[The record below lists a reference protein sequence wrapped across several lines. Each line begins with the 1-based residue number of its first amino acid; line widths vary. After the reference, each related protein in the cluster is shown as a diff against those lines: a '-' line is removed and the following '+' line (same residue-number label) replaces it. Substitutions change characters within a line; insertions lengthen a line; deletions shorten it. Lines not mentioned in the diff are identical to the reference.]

1 MAIACLRLFTV
12 FPLRPDFN
20 LPRLN
25 SCISRLTSL
34 LALGLYFRRELD
46 FFLPLEE
53 ERRRELDE
61 DLRELE
67 ELRLRDEER
76 CFVGIVRLCLLVNS
90 PRL

>member
-34 LALGLYFRRELD
+34 PALGLYLRRELD
-46 FFLPLEE
+46 FFLPL
-53 ERRRELDE
+53 
-61 DLRELE
+61 DLRELD

-76 CFVGIVRLCLLVNS
+76 CFVGIENFASLLNS
-90 PRL
+90 PCL

>member
-34 LALGLYFRRELD
+34 PALGLYFRRELD

-53 ERRRELDE
+53 ERPRELDE

-76 CFVGIVRLCLLVNS
+76 CFVGIAKLCLLVNS

>member
-12 FPLRPDFN
+12 LPLRPDFN

-25 SCISRLTSL
+25 WCISRLTSL
-34 LALGLYFRRELD
+34 PALGLYLRRELD

-53 ERRRELDE
+53 ERRRELDV
-61 DLRELE
+61 RELD

-76 CFVGIVRLCLLVNS
+76 CFVGIVRLCLLLNS

>member
-20 LPRLN
+20 LPRLYW
-25 SCISRLTSL
+25 CISRLTSL
-34 LALGLYFRRELD
+34 PTLGLYLRRELD
-46 FFLPLEE
+46 FFFPLEE
-53 ERRRELDE
+53 ERRRELDLL
-61 DLRELE
+61 D

-76 CFVGIVRLCLLVNS
+76 CFVGMVNLCLLLNS

>member
-34 LALGLYFRRELD
+34 PALGLYLRRELD
-46 FFLPLEE
+46 FFFPLEE

-76 CFVGIVRLCLLVNS
+76 CFVGIVKLCLLVNS